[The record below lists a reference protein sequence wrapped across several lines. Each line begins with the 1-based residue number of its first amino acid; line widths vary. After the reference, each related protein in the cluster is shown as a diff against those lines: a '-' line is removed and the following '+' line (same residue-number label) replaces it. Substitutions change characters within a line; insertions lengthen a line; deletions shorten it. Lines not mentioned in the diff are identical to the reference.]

1 MTQDRAGFWL
11 AVVGLLGIGIMLGQM
26 TVMMIAAMAAVT
38 LAYQNDRI
46 LFP

>member
-1 MTQDRAGFWL
+1 MTHDRAAFWL

-26 TVMMIAAMAAVT
+26 PVMMIAAMAAIT

-46 LFP
+46 FFP